1 MNSRISLWQSL
12 KTRAT
17 LFTLTVVVSAMWSL
31 SFYVNRS
38 LQVDME
44 QLLGEQQLSVVSV
57 VAKEVNDNLTDRLQ
71 ALETIANEI
80 DADLMGHPAALQ
92 TRLEQRPL
100 LQRLFNGG
108 VFVADLSGTAIADIP
123 RAAQR
128 LGVNYLDRDYLVTA
142 LKEGKSNI
150 GRPLLGKQAKA
161 PVIAMTAPVRDAQG
175 QVIGALIGATFLEK
189 PSFLDKITQN
199 PYGKTGGYL
208 LIAAQQRLVVTATDK
223 SRVMEPLPAPG
234 VNLWVDRFAKGYES
248 WAVAPNPKG
257 IEVLVSGKAIPV
269 AGWYLLA
276 SLPTTEA
283 FAPLRDLQQ
292 RLLWATLLL
301 TLLTGVLTW
310 GVLKR
315 QLAPLV
321 ATADAMAA
329 LADSTQMPQPLALR
343 YPGEIGQLVAGFN
356 RILQTWRQ
364 REARLQDSQQSLA
377 ITLNSIGDAVIA
389 TDPAGLI
396 THMNPAAERMTAW
409 PQADALGQP
418 LTEVFRII
426 SAETRLPAVSPVQGV
441 MTLGEVVTLADNT
454 ALLARD
460 GREYPIADSAAPIR
474 DAAGEIVG
482 LVLVFSDVT
491 EKYQVELALKES
503 EQQYRSLLENLS
515 SGVVVHRPDTA
526 IMLSN
531 AMAASLLGLTP
542 DQMLGKT
549 ALDPDWCFLQ
559 DDGTPMPL
567 ENYPV
572 NLVLASGLPL
582 QNYMVGVRHPDR
594 AEPTWLICNAYLTR
608 DHEGKIHQAVVTF
621 TDITA
626 LKKAEDLVRASEKLR
641 ATEQANA
648 LQAER
653 QAALAALSLMQ
664 DALTAQRKAEA
675 MSVTLNEQ
683 LDELRRW
690 HQAMLGRE
698 GRILSVKKEINEL
711 LAAHGQPPRYPSALD
726 EGVEK

>member
-1 MNSRISLWQSL
+1 MNARISPWQSL

-31 SFYVNRS
+31 SFFVSRN
-38 LQVDME
+38 LQADME
-44 QLLGEQQLSVVSV
+44 RLLGEQQLSVVTA
-57 VAKEVNDNLTDRLQ
+57 VATEVNINLTDRLQ
-71 ALETIANEI
+71 ALETIAHEI
-80 DADLMGHPAALQ
+80 DADLMGHPVALQ

-100 LQRLFNGG
+100 LQLLFNGG
-108 VFVADLSGTAIADIP
+108 AFVADLSGTAIADVP

-128 LGVNYLDRDYLVTA
+128 LGVNYRDRDYLVAA
-142 LKEGKSNI
+142 LQEGKSSI
-150 GRPLLGKQAKA
+150 GRPVMGRQAKA

-189 PSFLDKITQN
+189 PSFLDKVTQN
-199 PYGKTGGYL
+199 TYGKTGGYV

-223 SRVMEPLPAPG
+223 SRIMEPLPAVG
-234 VNLWVDRFAKGYES
+234 VNLWVDRFADGYER

-257 IEVLVSGKAIPV
+257 IEVLVAGKGIPA

-276 SLPTTEA
+276 SLPTAEA
-283 FAPLRDLQQ
+283 FAPIRALQQ

-301 TLLTGVLTW
+301 TLLAGVMTW
-310 GVLKR
+310 WVLQH

-321 ATADAMAA
+321 ATADAMTA
-329 LADSTQMPQPLALR
+329 LADSKQIPQPLALTQQ
-343 YPGEIGQLVAGFN
+343 GEIGQLVAGFN

-364 REARLQDSQQSLA
+364 REATLQESQQHLA
-377 ITLNSIGDAVIA
+377 ITLNSMGDAVIA
-389 TDPAGLI
+389 TDAAGLI
-396 THMNPAAERMTAW
+396 THMNPAAERLTAW

-418 LTEVFRII
+418 LSEVFRII
-426 SAETRLPAVSPVQGV
+426 SAETRLPAVNPVQRV
-441 MTLGEVVTLADNT
+441 MERGEVVGLANHT

-460 GREYPIADSAAPIR
+460 GRDYQIADSAAPIR
-474 DAAGEIVG
+474 DASSAIVG
-482 LVLVFSDVT
+482 VVLVFSDVT
-491 EKYQVELALKES
+491 EKYRDELALKES

-515 SGVVVHRPDTA
+515 SGVVVHGPDTA
-526 IMLSN
+526 ILLSN

-542 DQMLGKT
+542 DQMSGKT
-549 ALDPDWCFLQ
+549 ASDPDWCFLQ
-559 DDGTPMPL
+559 DDGKSMPL
-567 ENYPV
+567 DNYPV
-572 NLVLASGLPL
+572 NLVLASGVPL
-582 QNYMVGVRHPDR
+582 KNHVVGVRHPER

-621 TDITA
+621 TDITE
-626 LKKAEDLVRASEKLR
+626 LKQAEDRVRASEELR

-653 QAALAALSLMQ
+653 QAALAALNLME
-664 DALTAQRKAEA
+664 DALAARRQAEA
-675 MSVTLNEQ
+675 MSAKLNDQ

-690 HQAMLGRE
+690 QQQSLSRE
-698 GRILSVKKEINEL
+698 GRILSVKQEINEL

-726 EGVEK
+726 EGA